1 MSSLPSRAEI
11 VMDWIAAAVLA
22 ILIVGVIALMERSLE
37 FPVDECPRPSVTDRA
52 SLSVIP
58 CR

>member
-22 ILIVGVIALMERSLE
+22 ILIVGAIALMERSLE
-37 FPVDECPRPSVTDRA
+37 FPVDERPCPSVVDRV